1 MALRRDEEKTS
12 GGLVWQRQAKCK
24 GALAEAFYPPVRIE
38 SNDEREYR
46 EARAKKICASC
57 PVSEQCLVHALAN
70 GEAHGIWGGMN
81 ESERR
86 ALTAE
91 GR

>member
-1 MALRRDEEKTS
+1 MALRRDEE
-12 GGLVWQRQAKCK
+12 GVLRGLVWQRQAKCK

-38 SNDEREYR
+38 SKDERGYR

-57 PVSEQCLVHALAN
+57 PVSEQCLAHALAN
-70 GEAHGIWGGMN
+70 GETHGIWGGTN

-86 ALTAE
+86 ALTVE

>member
-1 MALRRDEEKTS
+1 MALRRDEERAS

-38 SNDEREYR
+38 SKEERDYR

-57 PVSEQCLVHALAN
+57 PVSEQCLAHALAN

-86 ALTAE
+86 ALTTE